1 MWVATLEGNVYS
13 YHPQTKV
20 ITREENACNTNGDA
34 IKGMEIDNLG
44 HLWILADPYV
54 KEYNPTNHS
63 FGILYNSDR
72 FIQVDYFLSIRK
84 MEDGAI
90 CLGGIGAFC
99 LITPSAELD
108 QSPNDIKPVISSIK
122 IDGKTQITGINTR
135 QIELN
140 PDNINVEISFSTL
153 EHLHAGQISYAY
165 RLKGWDASW
174 KSLPPGVNTAYFTKL
189 PKGNY
194 TLEIKATD
202 IHGCWAQP
210 CPACK
215 SIVYRH
221 GTRHGGHTPS
231 IYFLLF

>member
-1 MWVATLEGNVYS
+1 M
-13 YHPQTKV
+13 
-20 ITREENACNTNGDA
+20 
-34 IKGMEIDNLG
+34 
-44 HLWILADPYV
+44 WILADPYV

-63 FGILYNSDR
+63 FRILYNSDR

-84 MEDGAI
+84 MKDGTI

-174 KSLPPGVNTAYFTKL
+174 KSHPPGVNTAYFTKL

-194 TLEIKATD
+194 TLEI
-202 IHGCWAQP
+202 
-210 CPACK
+210 
-215 SIVYRH
+215 
-221 GTRHGGHTPS
+221 
-231 IYFLLF
+231 